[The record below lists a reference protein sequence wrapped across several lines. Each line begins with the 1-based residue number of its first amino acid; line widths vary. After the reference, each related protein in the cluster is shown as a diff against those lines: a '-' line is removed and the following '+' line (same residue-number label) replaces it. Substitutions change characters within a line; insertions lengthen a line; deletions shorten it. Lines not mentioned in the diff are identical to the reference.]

1 MLKLSEKVNR
11 KFINSI
17 ELNDWEI
24 ETDTGWEEI
33 THIHKTVT
41 YQKWRIETYNGL
53 TLECAD
59 DHIVFTQYYDEIFV
73 KNLIPNESYI
83 MTNSGPSLVKYVT
96 SYDEYENMYDIS
108 VNSNNH
114 RFYTNGILSHNST
127 MLDALCFGLFNK
139 AFRKI
144 TKGQL
149 VNSTN
154 MKDCLVE
161 IDFCIG
167 TKEYK
172 IKRGIKP
179 NIFEI
184 WIDGIL
190 QNQAAASTDQQKQL
204 EDNILKLNYKSFT
217 QIVILGSAS
226 FVPFM
231 QLSTANRREVVED
244 LLDIKIFSAMN
255 SIIKEKIRNTNDRV
269 KELSL
274 EQKLT
279 EEKVQMQ
286 KEFIEN
292 IEKSGKESIDKKEEK
307 IASNST
313 CIDQLNAD
321 NQHKGLDVSET
332 LQPQLANLLDASKKL
347 KKLSNLK
354 GKISEKVSTITKQHK
369 FFTSN
374 SVCPTCTQEID
385 EEFRLFKVDES
396 QEKAKELQTGYLE
409 LKEAIKQEETRELE
423 FNHISKKINTLNSE
437 ISNNNVKIS
446 QLNKQTKDLQYE
458 IKDILN
464 KIKNKNK
471 ERSVLIE
478 LEKNLNSIDNE
489 KIKNKQDIFYF
500 DFAQSLMKDGG
511 IKSKIIQKYIPLMNQ
526 QINKYL
532 QMMEFYINFTLD
544 DEFKENIK
552 SPIHEDFSYESFSEG
567 EKMRINLAILFTWR
581 EIARMKNS
589 ISTNLLILDE
599 IFDSSLD
606 NTGTDYFTKII
617 KYVIK
622 DTNVFVISHKTDEL
636 IDKFDRIITFEK
648 IKGFSKINT

>member
-1 MLKLSEKVNR
+1 MILFKKIAYRNFLSSGNQLTE
-11 KFINSI
+11 INF
-17 ELNDWEI
+17 
-24 ETDTGWEEI
+24 TDVQT
-33 THIHKTVT
+33 
-41 YQKWRIETYNGL
+41 
-53 TLECAD
+53 TL
-59 DHIVFTQYYDEIFV
+59 IV
-73 KNLIPNESYI
+73 
-83 MTNSGPSLVKYVT
+83 G
-96 SYDEYENMYDIS
+96 
-108 VNSNNH
+108 
-114 RFYTNGILSHNST
+114 TNGSGKST

-184 WIDGIL
+184 WIDGIP

-292 IEKSGKESIDKKEEK
+292 IEKTGKESIDKKKDK
-307 IASNST
+307 IDSNST
-313 CIDQLNAD
+313 YIDQLSAE

-332 LQPQLANLLDASKKL
+332 LQPQLEDLLDASKKL

-354 GKISEKVSTITKQHK
+354 GKISEKVSIITEQHK

-385 EEFRLFKVDES
+385 EDFRLSKVDES

-409 LKEAIKQEETRELE
+409 LKEAIKQEEARELE
-423 FNHISKKINTLNSE
+423 FNQISKKINSINSE

-458 IKDILN
+458 IEDIIN
-464 KIKNKNK
+464 KIKNKNEEK
-471 ERSVLIE
+471 SVLNE
-478 LEKNLNSIDNE
+478 LEENLNSIENE

-532 QMMEFYINFTLD
+532 QLMDFYINFTLD

-552 SPIHEDFSYESFSEG
+552 SPIHEDFTYESFSEG

-589 ISTNLLILDE
+589 VSCNILLFDE
-599 IFDSSLD
+599 VFDSSLD
-606 NTGTDYFTKII
+606 DFGTDYFTKII

-622 DTNVFVISHKTDEL
+622 DTNVFVISHKNGLE
-636 IDKFDRIITFEK
+636 DKFDNVLEFKKRN
-648 IKGFSKINT
+648 GFSYMTKY

>member
-1 MLKLSEKVNR
+1 MILFKKIAYRNFLSSGNQLTE
-11 KFINSI
+11 INF
-17 ELNDWEI
+17 
-24 ETDTGWEEI
+24 TDVQT
-33 THIHKTVT
+33 
-41 YQKWRIETYNGL
+41 
-53 TLECAD
+53 TL
-59 DHIVFTQYYDEIFV
+59 IV
-73 KNLIPNESYI
+73 
-83 MTNSGPSLVKYVT
+83 G
-96 SYDEYENMYDIS
+96 
-108 VNSNNH
+108 
-114 RFYTNGILSHNST
+114 TNGSGKST

-154 MKDCLVE
+154 TKDCLVE

-184 WIDGIL
+184 WIDGIP

-292 IEKSGKESIDKKEEK
+292 IEKTGKESIDKKKDK
-307 IASNST
+307 IDSNST
-313 CIDQLNAD
+313 YIDQLSAE

-332 LQPQLANLLDASKKL
+332 LQPQLEDLLDASKKL

-354 GKISEKVSTITKQHK
+354 GKISEKVSIITEQHK

-385 EEFRLFKVDES
+385 EDFRLSKVDES

-589 ISTNLLILDE
+589 VSCNILLFDE
-599 IFDSSLD
+599 VFDSSLD
-606 NTGTDYFTKII
+606 DFGTDYFTKII

-622 DTNVFVISHKTDEL
+622 DTNVFVISHKNGLE
-636 IDKFDRIITFEK
+636 DKFDNVLEFKKRN
-648 IKGFSKINT
+648 GFSYMTKY

>member
-17 ELNDWEI
+17 ELSGWEI
-24 ETDTGWEEI
+24 DADTGWEEI

-41 YQKWRIETYNGL
+41 YEKWRIETYNGL

-127 MLDALCFGLFNK
+127 MLDALCFVLFNK

-144 TKGQL
+144 VKNQL
-149 VNSTN
+149 INSTN
-154 MKDCLVE
+154 EKECLVE
-161 IDFCIG
+161 IEFNISN
-167 TKEYK
+167 KEYK
-172 IKRGIKP
+172 VIRGIKP

-184 WIDGIL
+184 WIDGVL
-190 QNQAAASTDQQKQL
+190 QNQVAASNDQQKYL
-204 EDNILKLNYKSFT
+204 EDTILKLNYKSFT

-231 QLSTANRREVVED
+231 QLSTAHRREVVED
-244 LLDIKIFSAMN
+244 LLDIKIFSSMN
-255 SIIKEKIRNTNDRV
+255 SILKEKIKNSNEKI
-269 KELSL
+269 KEFTLL
-274 EQKLT
+274 EKLID
-279 EEKVQMQ
+279 EKILMQ
-286 KEFIEN
+286 TEFIEELEKRGKKN
-292 IEKSGKESIDKKEEK
+292 IEQKQNKIQELSDLEVSVNDEIDLIQKKVITLNSQLEEF
-307 IASNST
+307 S
-313 CIDQLNAD
+313 
-321 NQHKGLDVSET
+321 
-332 LQPQLANLLDASKKL
+332 DATTKL
-347 KKLSNLK
+347 KKLTSLK
-354 GKISEKVSTITKQHK
+354 GKIQQKVISISEEHK
-369 FFTSN
+369 FFNEN
-374 SVCPTCTQEID
+374 SVCSTCKQSIE
-385 EEFRLFKVDES
+385 EEFRLNKVNEIETNSKHLKEGYVELEKTIDDE
-396 QEKAKELQTGYLE
+396 EKREEQFIQISKEITRLNNEISKDNVCISNYRKNIKELQ
-409 LKEAIKQEETRELE
+409 
-423 FNHISKKINTLNSE
+423 NE
-437 ISNNNVKIS
+437 I
-446 QLNKQTKDLQYE
+446 QTITEQFE
-458 IKDILN
+458 
-464 KIKNKNK
+464 NKNIETEKLKSLHK
-471 ERSVLIE
+471 EKE
-478 LEKNLNSIDNE
+478 DNFKKKSKYKE
-489 KIKNKQDIFYF
+489 TVNYF
-500 DFAQSLMKDGG
+500 DFAQLLMKDGG
-511 IKSKIIQKYIPLMNQ
+511 VKSKIIQKYIPLMNQ

-589 ISTNLLILDE
+589 VSCNILLFDE
-599 IFDSSLD
+599 VFDSSLD
-606 NTGTDYFTKII
+606 DFGTDYFTKII

-622 DTNVFVISHKTDEL
+622 DTNVFVISHKNGLE
-636 IDKFDRIITFEK
+636 DKFDNVLEFKKRN
-648 IKGFSKINT
+648 GFSYMTKY

>member
-1 MLKLSEKVNR
+1 MILFKKIAYRNFLSSGNQLTE
-11 KFINSI
+11 INF
-17 ELNDWEI
+17 
-24 ETDTGWEEI
+24 TDVQT
-33 THIHKTVT
+33 
-41 YQKWRIETYNGL
+41 
-53 TLECAD
+53 TL
-59 DHIVFTQYYDEIFV
+59 IV
-73 KNLIPNESYI
+73 
-83 MTNSGPSLVKYVT
+83 G
-96 SYDEYENMYDIS
+96 
-108 VNSNNH
+108 
-114 RFYTNGILSHNST
+114 TNGSGKST

-332 LQPQLANLLDASKKL
+332 LQPQLENLLDASKKL

-385 EEFRLFKVDES
+385 EEFRLSKVDES